1 MAKCGRFATV
11 CPKHEAPSLRLSSIT
26 IVSAAGFAH
35 RRLFVV
41 LSAPAIDLRW
51 RAPPFHPPSASD
63 DLRSFTVAR
72 SALREVRALD
82 HHVASD
88 DRCRTSHAS
97 MRDP

>member
-1 MAKCGRFATV
+1 MWQV
-11 CPKHEAPSLRLSSIT
+11 CNSLPKTRGSIAALKFNNDRKRGWFRAPT
-26 IVSAAGFAH
+26 A
-35 RRLFVV
+35 FVV
-41 LSAPAIDLRW
+41 LSAPAIDLGW